1 MRRGGMT
8 IGAVGAL
15 CAAAVGAPP
24 GDRGV
29 LLRNDVSDGRLSV
42 YRMTRSVVRAR
53 QQAGHA
59 EELTYDQRGT
69 WTRFSVREQDGPV
82 ITLAQM
88 VVEGAAEKVVF
99 RRDGA
104 AVAGLSDGAQARV
117 SRGCV
122 RFTTDPVT
130 AAIASSL
137 VVAEEP
143 GPGAALAAV
152 VDFAVWT
159 PGRRHVGDEWSRE
172 LTRSDLTGE
181 QKLKLRRLTQRDKRS
196 YAELELSVSGKLR
209 GAAAGCD
216 LEEATAEA
224 SWSLGREILDRISGR
239 VKTACGSGDA
249 AERVEIQF
257 TIELERT
264 ELLSGARAAEVAEQL
279 QGVAR
284 AVTAARRGDAAAVRR
299 AAAEFRERW
308 PKSDWLAGVDQL
320 TRETGVAPPPVD
332 EDAPLIRELVLT
344 LKAWQQATG
353 SGESAAVSAARRN
366 FERLA
371 DGRGG
376 ALKALATG
384 AGENQRAAAVFA
396 LAFST
401 VRDPRGDLEQAARDS
416 APAVRA
422 WALYGLA
429 LRADRATDRAIVVAA
444 LSDADSAVRARG
456 CQAVAACLPRDC
468 REMRQARQRM
478 MELLQQD
485 RSDATRLFAAKAL
498 TEVSSSEQVPALRK
512 AIKHEVDPAI
522 REQIRA
528 AVARHESGP

>member
-1 MRRGGMT
+1 MT

-104 AVAGLSDGAQARV
+104 AVAGLSDGAQGEGVARV
-117 SRGCV
+117 RAVHDRSGDGGDR
-122 RFTTDPVT
+122 
-130 AAIASSL
+130 
-137 VVAEEP
+137 VVARCGRGA
-143 GPGAALAAV
+143 GPRGGALAAV